1 MKLNKQASISPQSKP
16 LWHGVILVA
25 GGAVGAGMFAL
36 PLVSAGAWFSWAAL
50 SLTVVALFTYLA
62 AKLLV
67 EVNIKY
73 EIGSSFNTLVRNT
86 LGDTWARINNTSI
99 AFIMFILMYAYITAG
114 SGILGT
120 SLAPILTDGI
130 IVPRPLL
137 SFVFAS
143 AVALFVWLDTSMVSR
158 ISTVLMVGMVVTFTT
173 ANSGLLASIDVA
185 SFMSLDAGNIKY
197 LWSALPVFVTAFACA
212 SLVPSLSKHYNN
224 QSKKINL
231 SILLGL
237 ILALLVYLIW
247 LVATLGNISRANF
260 IDVAG
265 NGSGLNAL
273 IATLQDSSNS
283 SFMRSSLTWFSH
295 FAVITSFLSVSLGL
309 AHFLVDRFK
318 LTSSP
323 MGRAQSVC
331 LAFVLPLIAST
342 YAPYGFVSAIA
353 YAGVFVAFSFFI
365 VPALMYRKMALSD
378 PTFSSS
384 LWALVLSFGVVI
396 IALKLSSILNWL
408 PNYP

>member
-1 MKLNKQASISPQSKP
+1 MKLNNQTSVSPQSKS

-36 PLVSAGAWFSWAAL
+36 PLVSAGAWFSWATL

-86 LGDTWARINNTSI
+86 LGDTWAGINNISI

-114 SGILGT
+114 AGILGT
-120 SLAPILTDGI
+120 SLTPILTEGT
-130 IVPRPLL
+130 VLPRPLL

-158 ISTVLMVGMVVTFTT
+158 ISTLLMVGMVVTFTT
-173 ANSGLLASIDVA
+173 ANFGLLESINLA
-185 SFMSLDAGNIKY
+185 ALMSLETGSIKY

-212 SLVPSLSKHYNN
+212 SLVPTLSRHYNN
-224 QSKKINL
+224 QSEKINL
-231 SILLGL
+231 CVLLGL
-237 ILALLVYLIW
+237 SLALLVYFIW
-247 LVATLGNISRANF
+247 LVATLGNIPRVRF

-265 NGSGLNAL
+265 NGSALNAL
-273 IATLQDSSNS
+273 IATLQSGSDSS
-283 SFMRSSLTWFSH
+283 FIRSSLTWFSH

-318 LTSSP
+318 LTSST
-323 MGRAQSVC
+323 MGRAKSVG
-331 LAFVLPLIAST
+331 LAFILPLIASAF
-342 YAPYGFVSAIA
+342 APYGFVSAIA

-378 PTFSSS
+378 PTFSSR
-384 LWALVLSFGVVI
+384 LWGPVLSFGVII

>member
-1 MKLNKQASISPQSKP
+1 MKLNKYASISPQSKP
-16 LWHGVILVA
+16 IWHGVILVA

-86 LGDTWARINNTSI
+86 LGDTWAGINNISI

-114 SGILGT
+114 AGILGT
-120 SLAPILTDGI
+120 SLTPILTEGT
-130 IVPRPLL
+130 VLPRPLL

-158 ISTVLMVGMVVTFTT
+158 ISTLLMVGMVVTFTT
-173 ANSGLLASIDVA
+173 ANFGLLESINLA
-185 SFMSLDAGNIKY
+185 ALMSLETGSIKY

-212 SLVPSLSKHYNN
+212 SLVPTLSRHYNN
-224 QSKKINL
+224 QSEKINL
-231 SILLGL
+231 CVLLGL
-237 ILALLVYLIW
+237 SLALLVYFIW
-247 LVATLGNISRANF
+247 LVATLGNIPRVRF

-265 NGSGLNAL
+265 NGSALNAL
-273 IATLQDSSNS
+273 IATLQSGSDSS
-283 SFMRSSLTWFSH
+283 FIRSSLTWFSH

-318 LTSSP
+318 LTSST
-323 MGRAQSVC
+323 MGRAKSVG
-331 LAFVLPLIAST
+331 LAFILPLIASAF
-342 YAPYGFVSAIA
+342 APYGFVSAIA

-378 PTFSSS
+378 PTFSSR
-384 LWALVLSFGVVI
+384 LWGPVLSFGVII